1 MKFTRPWGACA
12 TADGVAPGQAVST
25 ISRTSSG
32 STRAAHRVSIRS
44 EAAADRWAPLRVSG
58 RTCWF
63 ARLPELHGGPMGR
76 VVTGSLLLYTQTSVD
91 VTRMVP
97 DGFSTN
103 TSSDDTKIKRPIPTT
118 GHSTV

>member
-32 STRAAHRVSIRS
+32 STRAAHRVSIR

-58 RTCWF
+58 RTCRF
-63 ARLPELHGGPMGR
+63 ARLPELHGGPRGR
-76 VVTGSLLLYTQTSVD
+76 VVTGSLLLYTQTSLD
-91 VTRMVP
+91 VNRMVP
-97 DGFSTN
+97 DGFSDKTR
-103 TSSDDTKIKRPIPTT
+103 SDDTKIQAPRATT
-118 GHSTV
+118 RH